1 MKNIIIGLVN
11 NRQRSNN
18 KELRRKSTSSTVS
31 FTIDAALDKA
41 ALLAKE
47 SDANTSF
54 DFDNQI
60 SKIVSDL
67 DSSEKSDSPTG
78 TMETTLSEITVEVDA
93 VPPPPLT
100 EDTEEPG
107 SLLVDFPNR
116 SPLSYRSSSASKE
129 ALTSSFTTSTKKTKN
144 CSVHFKEKAQVTRVE
159 SYASSTSLKKR
170 LWYNEIDL
178 TSFQRDK
185 GQSISM
191 IRMLQRFSNKNRM
204 CNNAEYAAQQK
215 LAQVQTTE
223 FGLENHIGTIPD
235 GISWTQMNI
244 LREQHRKA
252 VLIEQ
257 WRQIGEHSVQCVES
271 IAKVSRDESEWAR
284 TRSVEI
290 GKVHANY
297 DKDDKDE
304 NDDDDDEGSIGVD
317 SLEDAEER
325 RSSFAAMKADEE
337 AIIRAA
343 ADHNISS
350 HRLLSRIDEFRA
362 SKSRVKLGSAR
373 KLLAAQGSSST
384 SLAAVSENKT
394 VVTTDTSSAE
404 STRSELDNLRASKS
418 RVKAGSARNL
428 LRESSS
434 KNLSSRSLGP
444 SKRPPQVPHN
454 TPTTS
459 GDQDEDKEGDNDI
472 TPEQIRT
479 LRQSIK
485 LKMERHTQSVV
496 LPQDLSHIDWSS
508 SCSDGTCDDTSK
520 AGSTGG
526 ASIVAGEGC
535 PELSIRRPVPPSA

>member
-1 MKNIIIGLVN
+1 
-11 NRQRSNN
+11 
-18 KELRRKSTSSTVS
+18 
-31 FTIDAALDKA
+31 
-41 ALLAKE
+41 
-47 SDANTSF
+47 
-54 DFDNQI
+54 
-60 SKIVSDL
+60 
-67 DSSEKSDSPTG
+67 
-78 TMETTLSEITVEVDA
+78 
-93 VPPPPLT
+93 
-100 EDTEEPG
+100 
-107 SLLVDFPNR
+107 
-116 SPLSYRSSSASKE
+116 
-129 ALTSSFTTSTKKTKN
+129 
-144 CSVHFKEKAQVTRVE
+144 
-159 SYASSTSLKKR
+159 
-170 LWYNEIDL
+170 
-178 TSFQRDK
+178 
-185 GQSISM
+185 
-191 IRMLQRFSNKNRM
+191 MLQRFSNKNRM

-235 GISWTQMNI
+235 GISWNQMNI

-297 DKDDKDE
+297 DKDE
-304 NDDDDDEGSIGVD
+304 NDDDDEGSIGVD
-317 SLEDAEER
+317 SLEQACDAEER

-350 HRLLSRIDEFRA
+350 HRLISRIDEFRA

-394 VVTTDTSSAE
+394 VVTTNSSSAE
-404 STRSELDNLRASKS
+404 STRSELDNLRASIS

-508 SCSDGTCDDTSK
+508 SCSDGTSDDTSK

-535 PELSIRRPVPPSA
+535 PEPSIRRPVPPSA